1 MPSTESEAGG
11 NPQAPDVILP
21 GPDAE
26 RPLDLTVGAQR
37 KKEKLPSPS
46 ERLEARVDSYI
57 AELKGDKLHF
67 QAEVQRLRIHEI
79 HHLRDDVR
87 WLEDRVSLER
97 QTVAKLRTSYE
108 WAIAFNWLSLALIAI
123 GGCVVS
129 YAAFIPSQ
137 SGIQHTIATAGF
149 VSLLIGVG
157 VQAMNSYQGTK
168 SLVRNSDPSTG
179 SPRPSANPRAPS
191 VAGIESEPS

>member
-1 MPSTESEAGG
+1 MRRSLWTWP
-11 NPQAPDVILP
+11 PVP
-21 GPDAE
+21 
-26 RPLDLTVGAQR
+26 RR

-57 AELKGDKLHF
+57 AELKRDKLHF
-67 QAEVQRLRIHEI
+67 QAEVQRLRIYEI

-87 WLEDRVSLER
+87 WLEDFESWQS
-97 QTVAKLRTSYE
+97 QTLARLRTSYE

-129 YAAFIPSQ
+129 YAAFIPSR
-137 SGIQHTIATAGF
+137 SGIQQTIATMGF
-149 VSLLIGVG
+149 VSLLVGAG

-168 SLVRNSDPSTG
+168 SLLKVADPPSG
-179 SPRPSANPRAPS
+179 SARPSPNPRAPS
-191 VAGIESEPS
+191 VTRIESDPS

>member
-1 MPSTESEAGG
+1 MASIESEASGRL
-11 NPQAPDVILP
+11 NAPEVTLP

-26 RPLDLTVGAQR
+26 RPLDLAAGAQR
-37 KKEKLPSPS
+37 KKERLPSPS

-67 QAEVQRLRIHEI
+67 QTEVQRLRIHGI

-87 WLEDRVSLER
+87 WLEDCVSLER
-97 QTVAKLRTSYE
+97 QVVAMLRTSYE
-108 WAIAFNWLSLALIAI
+108 WATAFNWLSLALIAI

-129 YAAFIPSQ
+129 YAAFLPSQ
-137 SGIQHTIATAGF
+137 SGIQQTIATAGF
-149 VSLLIGVG
+149 VNFLIGVG

-168 SLVRNSDPSTG
+168 SLLRTSDPSTG
-179 SPRPSANPRAPS
+179 SPRPSANPRASS
-191 VAGIESEPS
+191 VAGIESKPS